1 MLFTCANLLAC
12 LCANLLQGRFNKA
25 TQDKL
30 TEALRKA
37 RRPDHSLPH
46 VCVPT
51 RLLSLCNA
59 RRAMQLLCYT
69 DIATRCLLFICSA

>member
-1 MLFTCANLLAC
+1 MLFATANLLAC

-37 RRPDHSLPH
+37 RRSHAFLCFH
-46 VCVPT
+46 VTMHLVSFECSGSGAT
-51 RLLSLCNA
+51 RL
-59 RRAMQLLCYT
+59 
-69 DIATRCLLFICSA
+69 

>member
-1 MLFTCANLLAC
+1 MPQFFGCVMLFATANLLAC

-37 RRPDHSLPH
+37 RRSDPFQ
-46 VCVPT
+46 V
-51 RLLSLCNA
+51 
-59 RRAMQLLCYT
+59 
-69 DIATRCLLFICSA
+69 LFM

>member
-1 MLFTCANLLAC
+1 MTALLAPQFFGCVMLFAGANLLAC

-37 RRPDHSLPH
+37 RRSDHLQ
-46 VCVPT
+46 
-51 RLLSLCNA
+51 
-59 RRAMQLLCYT
+59 M
-69 DIATRCLLFICSA
+69 LFM

>member
-1 MLFTCANLLAC
+1 MTAFRGPPQFFGCVMLFATANLLAC

-37 RRPDHSLPH
+37 RRSNER
-46 VCVPT
+46 V
-51 RLLSLCNA
+51 SNF
-59 RRAMQLLCYT
+59 Q
-69 DIATRCLLFICSA
+69 

>member
-1 MLFTCANLLAC
+1 MGPPQFFGCVMLFAAANLLAC

-37 RRPDHSLPH
+37 RRSDPFQ
-46 VCVPT
+46 V
-51 RLLSLCNA
+51 
-59 RRAMQLLCYT
+59 
-69 DIATRCLLFICSA
+69 LFM